1 MQIANGDDL
10 VLPEPK
16 VLTWLGTRGT
26 FLSEILS
33 FGGTTAAGAAFA
45 FEGATRG
52 WVLAVGIVVA
62 VTAIGFRA
70 FRERHRKELTEHKQ
84 GEQRDT
90 VQELLSEIN
99 MLDALILRA
108 SDPELGARDR
118 KEQLSGAR
126 HIVLRVVS
134 DRLGPDVGV
143 SVNYFEVTSPERA
156 TLTAAS
162 WGRIGEMGRV
172 SSRVFTPESPTL
184 MLALTGRGRL
194 VHDTRQLTGP
204 EADEELEYR
213 SFAVAPVFAVN
224 SLFGLLT
231 VDAKPVDGLT
241 SFDQKLLMKYGSS
254 LATTFVAQ
262 GGVPKINM
270 DSFDRAGRI
279 VSDLRHGGEPQ

>member
-1 MQIANGDDL
+1 
-10 VLPEPK
+10 
-16 VLTWLGTRGT
+16 
-26 FLSEILS
+26 
-33 FGGTTAAGAAFA
+33 
-45 FEGATRG
+45 
-52 WVLAVGIVVA
+52 
-62 VTAIGFRA
+62 
-70 FRERHRKELTEHKQ
+70 
-84 GEQRDT
+84 
-90 VQELLSEIN
+90 

-118 KEQLSGAR
+118 EEQLSGAR
-126 HIVLRVVS
+126 NIVLRVVS

-162 WGRIGEMGRV
+162 WGRIGEMGRA

-204 EADEELEYR
+204 EADEELEYG